1 MGVHVACLS
10 DRSAHKCTPGR
21 RADYHFDVWIAI
33 GGYVVGVLVA
43 LWRTD
48 AAWPI
53 RTAVALLWPIG
64 PAAFILTVLLL
75 LAASTI
81 AFPVV
86 GALVAVSAL
95 LAAWWVL

>member
-1 MGVHVACLS
+1 M
-10 DRSAHKCTPGR
+10 
-21 RADYHFDVWIAI
+21 WIVL
-33 GGYVVGVLVA
+33 GCYVVGVLAA

-53 RTAVALLWPIG
+53 RAAVALLWPIG
-64 PAAFILTVLLL
+64 PAAFVLTVLLL
-75 LAASTI
+75 VAASTI

-95 LAAWWVL
+95 VAAWLVYA